1 MKVTDQLVDLFE
13 QWGRKYTDQLGEDG
27 EEGENKEIEKQSM
40 KGDEGGNRT
49 NTTGR
54 WKKEPN
60 DAKTEE

>member
-40 KGDEGGNRT
+40 KRDEGGKQNQHNRKMEKGT
-49 NTTGR
+49 KRREN
-54 WKKEPN
+54 
-60 DAKTEE
+60 